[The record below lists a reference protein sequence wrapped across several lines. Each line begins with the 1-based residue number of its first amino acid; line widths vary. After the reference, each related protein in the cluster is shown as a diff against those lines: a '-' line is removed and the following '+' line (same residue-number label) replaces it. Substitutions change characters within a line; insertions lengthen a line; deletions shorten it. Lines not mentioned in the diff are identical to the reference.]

1 MKIETIIKILKEYC
15 DFSHPLTESNF
26 ENLITDELRAQREN
40 LPYSFTFDHGISK
53 LVLLIPHE
61 NFVIKIPF
69 TGWYE
74 EDDYDYAYCEWED
87 AEKEDNRGPEPVLED
102 FYCPFEFANTP
113 YITLPR
119 ADDYCALEV
128 AIYEDAIEEGVAQYL
143 AKEWKVDQIDE
154 ISIYAQERAKML
166 DDDKFDAT
174 ASEKTCKRCEQLSL
188 RCFNSM
194 WIADFFEIY
203 GEDEFV
209 KLSKFLEKHRIH
221 DLHAGNLGYIDN
233 MPVIVDYSCY
243 REW

>member
-1 MKIETIIKILKEYC
+1 MQIKTIINSLKEYC
-15 DFSHPLTESNF
+15 DFSQPLTETNF
-26 ENLITDELRAQREN
+26 EDVINELKVQQDK
-40 LPYSFTFDHGISK
+40 LPYTFTTDHGISK

-69 TGWYE
+69 TGWFE
-74 EDDYDYAYCEWED
+74 EDDYNCDYCEWEE
-87 AEKEDNRGPEPVLED
+87 AKEEDKGPEPVLED
-102 FYCPFEFANTP
+102 YYYPFEFANTP
-113 YITLPR
+113 CITLPS
-119 ADDYCALEV
+119 ANDYCALEV
-128 AIYEDAIEEGVAQYL
+128 AIYEDAIEENVAQYF
-143 AKEWKVDQIDE
+143 AKEWKVDQVDE
-154 ISIYAQERAKML
+154 ISIYAQDRAKML
-166 DDDKFDAT
+166 DDDRFDAT
-174 ASEKTCKRCEQLSL
+174 TSEKTCKRCEQLSL

-221 DLHAGNLGYIDN
+221 DLHAGNLGYIDD